1 MIWLYGKVLRILPL
15 SNFTEMRNIPDNFS
29 LRRRPH
35 VECNAAD
42 GDPDVNGDTNIHGP
56 TDINAR

>member
-1 MIWLYGKVLRILPL
+1 M
-15 SNFTEMRNIPDNFS
+15 EMCNIPDLFL